1 MPKIKKL
8 CLKVKYKKITGF
20 TLIELLVVISI
31 IGFLASMAVFALNVA
46 RVKAKE
52 ARCRAD
58 LKQILTAIDVKRD
71 EQNKVLMGVTG
82 SGCTACYCSPY
93 DEATLNSTACVN
105 RLTLTFKNLGFPGIL
120 RDPWG
125 KPYLIDE
132 NEYERPDNLCVR
144 DSLRSLNCGSVSVPF
159 YICK

>member
-1 MPKIKKL
+1 MKKN
-8 CLKVKYKKITGF
+8 GF

-31 IGFLASMAVFALNVA
+31 IGLLSSMAVYALNVA

-58 LKQILTAIDVKRD
+58 LKQILTAIEVKRD

-82 SGCTACYCSPY
+82 SGCTQCSCTPY
-93 DEATLNSTACVN
+93 DDAAFNSPTCIS
-105 RLTLTFKNLGFPGIL
+105 RLTATFKNLGFPDIV

-132 NEYERPDNLCVR
+132 NEYEFSADLCRR
-144 DSLRSLNCGSVSVPF
+144 DSLNSLNCGSIHIPF
-159 YICK
+159 YICH

>member
-1 MPKIKKL
+1 MKK
-8 CLKVKYKKITGF
+8 GF

-71 EQNKVLMGVTG
+71 EYNTTLMGVTG
-82 SGCTACYCSPY
+82 SGCTQCSCSPY
-93 DEATLNSTACVN
+93 DDVTLNSAACVD
-105 RLTLTFKNLGFPGIL
+105 RVTTTFKNLGFPGIL

-132 NEYERPDNLCVR
+132 NEYEFPADLCRR